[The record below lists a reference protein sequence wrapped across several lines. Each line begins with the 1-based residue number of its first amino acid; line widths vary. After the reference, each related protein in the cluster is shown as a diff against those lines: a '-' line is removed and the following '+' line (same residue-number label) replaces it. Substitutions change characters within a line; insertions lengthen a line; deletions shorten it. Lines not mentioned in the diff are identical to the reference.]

1 MGGMHFEKSEYCCIV
16 CMTNIATCIVE
27 TQLIFMVD
35 NVANPQKHT
44 FNLGMDPPLRIDI
57 LPTIRMERE
66 YIQSLIESL

>member
-1 MGGMHFEKSEYCCIV
+1 
-16 CMTNIATCIVE
+16 MTNIATCIVE
-27 TQLIFMVD
+27 PPLIFMVD
-35 NVANPQKHT
+35 NVANAQKHT